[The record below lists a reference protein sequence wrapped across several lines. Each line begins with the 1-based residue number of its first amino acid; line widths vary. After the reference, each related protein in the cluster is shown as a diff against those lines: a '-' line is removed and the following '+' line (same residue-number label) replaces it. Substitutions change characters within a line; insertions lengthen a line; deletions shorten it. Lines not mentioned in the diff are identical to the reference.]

1 MIIVIALVS
10 MMVML
15 STEYITKRLSML
27 ICVGATGASI
37 YAWSTNT
44 LSMQIHPAVW
54 VITILIIIS
63 LVPIIFYRIENR
75 L

>member
-1 MIIVIALVS
+1 MVIVIALVS

-15 STEYITKRLSML
+15 STEYITRRLSMI

-44 LSMQIHPAVW
+44 LSMQIHPSVW
-54 VITILIIIS
+54 IITILIIIS
-63 LVPIIFYRIENR
+63 LAPIIFYRIKNR